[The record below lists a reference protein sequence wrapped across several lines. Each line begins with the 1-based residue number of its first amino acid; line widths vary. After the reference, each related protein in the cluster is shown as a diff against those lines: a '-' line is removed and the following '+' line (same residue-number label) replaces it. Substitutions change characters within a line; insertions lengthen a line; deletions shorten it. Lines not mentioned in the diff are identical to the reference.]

1 MTHYT
6 KELKDE
12 LDLHE
17 CVTIKKKKNGHGDPT
32 IKTKTGDSF
41 SSNRQ
46 EWMTRVMTA
55 NSENDT
61 YDEVIRDSQGKVIHE
76 CHEPLSKHKG
86 HGSNKKK

>member
-17 CVTIKKKKNGHGDPT
+17 CVTIKKK
-32 IKTKTGDSF
+32 TGDSF
-41 SSNRQ
+41 SKDTQ
-46 EWMTRVMTA
+46 EWTTRVMTA

>member
-1 MTHYT
+1 MVHYT

-17 CVTIKKKKNGHGDPT
+17 CATIKKKKNGRGDPT

-41 SSNRQ
+41 FKKTQ
-46 EWMTRVMTA
+46 EWTNRDMTVNR
-55 NSENDT
+55 ENDT
-61 YDEVIRDSQGKVIHE
+61 YDEVTKNSKGEVIHE

-86 HGSNKKK
+86 HGSDKKK